1 MYVSIYYMHFSY
13 IHTNLQTGTMSAISN
28 LWCLINKSMFE
39 TNDYLVCIYYFIFL
53 FIKLLGKVFTCSLS
67 AFCIF

>member
-1 MYVSIYYMHFSY
+1 MYVSICYMHFCY
-13 IHTNLQTGTMSAISN
+13 IHTNLHTGTMSVISS

-39 TNDYLVCIYYFIFL
+39 INDYLVCIILYFL
-53 FIKLLGKVFTCSLS
+53 FAKLLGKVFTCSLS